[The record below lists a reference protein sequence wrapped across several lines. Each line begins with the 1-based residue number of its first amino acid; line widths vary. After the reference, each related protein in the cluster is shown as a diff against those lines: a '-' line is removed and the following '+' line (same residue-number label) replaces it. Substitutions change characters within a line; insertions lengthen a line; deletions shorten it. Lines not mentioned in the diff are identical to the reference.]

1 VGFALGGEAGAR
13 LARHLALKVVSPST
27 LLRRLHGAKICS
39 FPPPTVIGVDD
50 FAFLKGRRY
59 GTIIVDLERRRP
71 IELLADRSAETL
83 AAWLKE
89 HPGVKTISRDRSTE
103 YERAIKAGAPQAT
116 EVLDR
121 WHLLKNLR
129 EVTQRMLERGWKK
142 IAGAAGSTDGSLE
155 GLPQVPRGVSDRM
168 TSEADR
174 EKRLER
180 YEQVR
185 EFHERG
191 LGILTISRLLDMSR
205 GAVRKYVHARR
216 ASRSVRGT
224 PADRACWTRSS
235 LTS

>member
-1 VGFALGGEAGAR
+1 
-13 LARHLALKVVSPST
+13 
-27 LLRRLHGAKICS
+27 
-39 FPPPTVIGVDD
+39 
-50 FAFLKGRRY
+50 
-59 GTIIVDLERRRP
+59 
-71 IELLADRSAETL
+71 
-83 AAWLKE
+83 
-89 HPGVKTISRDRSTE
+89 
-103 YERAIKAGAPQAT
+103 
-116 EVLDR
+116 
-121 WHLLKNLR
+121 
-129 EVTQRMLERGWKK
+129 MLERGWKK